1 MFHFIMPSF
10 NWNIEKWK
18 WNNEYRVYVSNL
30 GHFKNEFKQDIPV
43 KINTRG
49 YVLIKTSQGYKF
61 AHRLVLL
68 TWRPIPDAESLTV
81 DHLNHNKRDNSLT
94 NLEWVTKEE
103 NGRRAANDYLS
114 FEGEESNISHKI
126 YSKDYQI
133 TFDNVDEAV
142 EWLAKQPVHVNNT
155 NFVFN
160 AQTRERMKIKIIEA
174 AKVKKRYSATVWS
187 FV

>member
-1 MFHFIMPSF
+1 MFRFIMPSF

-18 WNNEYRVYVSNL
+18 WNNEYCVYVSNL

-43 KINTRG
+43 KINARG

-103 NGRRAANDYLS
+103 NYRRAKNDYIAS
-114 FEGEESNISHKI
+114 VDEGNSRKI
-126 YSKDYQI
+126 YSKHYGL
-133 TFDNVDEAV
+133 TFDNADEAV
-142 EWLAKQPVHVNNT
+142 EWLAKHPAHANNKD
-155 NFVFN
+155 FN
-160 AQTRERMKIKIIEA
+160 LNDQTRTRMKQKILRA
-174 AKVKKRYSATVWS
+174 AKKKKFYSVSVWS